1 MCVGRGLDSSGSRLW
16 RVPTFAHRRQCLTRC
31 VRSLRRTPQTQKIP
45 LTIQYL
51 VSVLIE
57 TLPSKS
63 ASHYFVIEKLALPQL
78 VILFLTMWIILFKR
92 YVVQRKKYTTRI
104 SLIQISS
111 ERNFITSVF
120 GFSHINCRNAEKEL
134 TWPLALKSTDL

>member
-1 MCVGRGLDSSGSRLW
+1 M
-16 RVPTFAHRRQCLTRC
+16 
-31 VRSLRRTPQTQKIP
+31 
-45 LTIQYL
+45 
-51 VSVLIE
+51 LIE

-63 ASHYFVIEKLALPQL
+63 ASHYFVTEKLVGNIVFNNVNHSIQTIRCPEE
-78 VILFLTMWIILFKR
+78 KH
-92 YVVQRKKYTTRI
+92 TTHI

-134 TWPLALKSTDL
+134 NLASGFEKYGPLKAIRQLSGCAPQG